1 MHEHNL
7 ARNHNKDLDSSSNTT
22 SDEMGESGEDQ
33 WPELT
38 GPKFTSQIFV
48 GAEVIQKANDTYDDV
63 KKEEN
68 E

>member
-1 MHEHNL
+1 
-7 ARNHNKDLDSSSNTT
+7 
-22 SDEMGESGEDQ
+22 MGESGEDQ
-33 WPELT
+33 WPEQT

-68 E
+68 QPENVETQSLNESQNYQEAVKIE